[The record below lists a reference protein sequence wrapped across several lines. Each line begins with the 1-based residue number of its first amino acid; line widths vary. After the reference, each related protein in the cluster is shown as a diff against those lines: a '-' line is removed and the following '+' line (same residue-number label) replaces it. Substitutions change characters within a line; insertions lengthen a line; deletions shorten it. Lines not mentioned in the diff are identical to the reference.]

1 MGVIKRSIQAVAFE
15 LMRCIL
21 HIGTEKT
28 GTTTI
33 QAFLDL
39 NRSHLHSRG
48 ILVPRSVEWP
58 NNIGLAVAAFNPF
71 HLDDYVKSIGLRTSQ
86 GLLSHQSRLIEA
98 LRGEI
103 ELSKSEG
110 IDTVCFSSEHL
121 HSRLRTEE
129 EVARLREIL
138 VSLGFEEFVVIVYLR
153 EQAALV
159 RSLYA
164 TAVLYGGRT
173 VAIPE
178 PRGEEYWD
186 NLCDHR
192 RSLLR
197 FRKVFG
203 VESVRPRLF
212 VPGDFVG
219 NSLIA
224 DFLSAASIDLPN
236 DRLIFS
242 GRENESIS
250 AYGLEVLR
258 RLNNKQ
264 PMYLEGGALNP
275 IREGIP
281 QLFQLAFKRGGRF
294 QLSVEAVNRYQV
306 AYEASNE
313 WVRQQ
318 YFPDRERLFPPASLN
333 AGKALDVDCEIE
345 ELTELLN
352 LILLAKANEKH
363 SLTSGQ
369 LMNLLLH
376 KFNRKTISAAR
387 AVVSLPL
394 RLAYRGKRWIVVNFL
409 ARQSTSPEQD

>member
-1 MGVIKRSIQAVAFE
+1 
-15 LMRCIL
+15 MRCIL

-28 GTTTI
+28 GTTSI

-39 NRSHLHSRG
+39 NRSHLRSCG
-48 ILVPRSVEWP
+48 ILVPRSVGGP
-58 NNIGLAVAAFNPF
+58 NNIGLAVAAYNPF
-71 HLDDYVKSIGLRTSQ
+71 HLDDYVKSIGLQTPQR
-86 GLLSHQSRLIEA
+86 LLNHQSRLIDA
-98 LRGEI
+98 LRREI
-103 ELSKSEG
+103 EQSKSDG
-110 IDTVCFSSEHL
+110 VDTVCFSSEHL
-121 HSRLRTEE
+121 HSRLRAEE

-138 VSLGFEEFVVIVYLR
+138 LILGFKEILVIIYLR

-173 VAIPE
+173 TAIPE

-212 VPGDFVG
+212 VPEDFVG

-224 DFLSAASIDLPN
+224 DFLSTASIDLPS
-236 DRLIFS
+236 DELLFS

-258 RLNNKQ
+258 RLNDKQ

-281 QLFQLAFKRGGRF
+281 RLFQLAFKGGGKF
-294 QLSVEAVNRYQV
+294 QLPLEAVNRYQV

-318 YFPDRERLFPPASLN
+318 YFLDRERLFPPASLN
-333 AGKALDVDCEIE
+333 DRSAIHVGNYEIE
-345 ELTELLN
+345 EVTELLN
-352 LILLAKANEKH
+352 LMLLAKADEKH
-363 SLTSGQ
+363 LLTSGQ
-369 LMNLLLH
+369 LINLLLR

-387 AVVSLPL
+387 AVVSLLL
-394 RLAYRGKRWIVVNFL
+394 RLAYHGKRWIVVNFL
-409 ARQSTSPEQD
+409 MRQSISPEKD

>member
-1 MGVIKRSIQAVAFE
+1 
-15 LMRCIL
+15 MRCIL

-39 NRSHLHSRG
+39 NRSHLRSCG
-48 ILVPRSVEWP
+48 ILVPRSVGGP
-58 NNIGLAVAAFNPF
+58 NAIGLAVAAYNPF
-71 HLDDYVKSIGLRTSQ
+71 HLDDYVKSIGLQTSQ
-86 GLLSHQSRLIEA
+86 GLLNHQSRLIAA
-98 LRGEI
+98 LRREI

-110 IDTVCFSSEHL
+110 VDTVCFSSEHL

-129 EVARLREIL
+129 EVARLRDIL
-138 VSLGFEEFVVIVYLR
+138 VSLGFEEFMVIVYLR

-173 VAIPE
+173 VAVPGPSE
-178 PRGEEYWD
+178 EEYWD

-192 RSLLR
+192 KSLLR
-197 FRKVFG
+197 FRNAFG
-203 VESVRPRLF
+203 VESIRPRLF
-212 VPGDFVG
+212 IAEDFAG

-224 DFLSAASIDLPN
+224 DFLCAACINLASDEILLP
-236 DRLIFS
+236 

-250 AYGLEVLR
+250 AFGLEVLR
-258 RLNNKQ
+258 RLNTRQ
-264 PMYLEGGALNP
+264 PMYLESGAINP

-281 QLFQLAFKRGGRF
+281 RLFQAVFKGGGRF
-294 QLSVEAVNRYQV
+294 RLPVEDVNRYRV

-318 YFPDRERLFPPASLN
+318 YFPGREKLFPADPIYDE
-333 AGKALDVDCEIE
+333 KIIDVDSSDIE
-345 ELTELLN
+345 ELAELLN
-352 LILLAKANEKH
+352 RILLEKAGVMH
-363 SLTSGQ
+363 SLTSSQ

-376 KFNRKTISAAR
+376 KFRQKTIGAVR
-387 AVVSLPL
+387 AVVLFPL
-394 RLAYRGKRWIVVNFL
+394 RMAYRGKRWVAVNIL
-409 ARQSTSPEQD
+409 MRQSASHEKG

>member
-1 MGVIKRSIQAVAFE
+1 VG
-15 LMRCIL
+15 
-21 HIGTEKT
+21 G
-28 GTTTI
+28 
-33 QAFLDL
+33 
-39 NRSHLHSRG
+39 
-48 ILVPRSVEWP
+48 P
-58 NNIGLAVAAFNPF
+58 NNIGLAVAAYNPF
-71 HLDDYVKSIGLRTSQ
+71 HLDDYVKSIGLQTPQR
-86 GLLSHQSRLIEA
+86 LLSHQSRLIDA
-98 LRGEI
+98 LRREI
-103 ELSKSEG
+103 EQSKSDG
-110 IDTVCFSSEHL
+110 VDTVCFSSEHL
-121 HSRLRTEE
+121 HSRLRAEE

-138 VSLGFEEFVVIVYLR
+138 LILGFKEILVIIYLR

-173 VAIPE
+173 AAIPE

-212 VPGDFVG
+212 VPEDFVG

-224 DFLSAASIDLPN
+224 DFLSTASIDLPS
-236 DRLIFS
+236 DELLFS

-258 RLNNKQ
+258 RLNDKQ

-281 QLFQLAFKRGGRF
+281 RLFQLAFKGGGKF
-294 QLSVEAVNRYQV
+294 QLPLEAVNRYQV

-318 YFPDRERLFPPASLN
+318 YFLDRERLFPPASLN
-333 AGKALDVDCEIE
+333 DRSAIHVGNYEIE
-345 ELTELLN
+345 EVTELLN
-352 LILLAKANEKH
+352 LMLLAKADEKH
-363 SLTSGQ
+363 LLTSGQ
-369 LMNLLLH
+369 LINLLLR

-387 AVVSLPL
+387 AVVSLLL
-394 RLAYRGKRWIVVNFL
+394 RLAYHGKRWIVVNFL
-409 ARQSTSPEQD
+409 MRQSISPEKD